1 MGVLDEMSVIS
12 LFLIPYTYIFINCPQ
27 SNRQDKFL
35 TGYFRKI
42 ETITV
47 FSSSLF
53 FFFFSNIGLDPW
65 DYAGVYLLFI
75 SAPRGQSSDL
85 HDDLLKHPK

>member
-1 MGVLDEMSVIS
+1 VGVLDEMSVIS

-27 SNRQDKFL
+27 SNRQGKFL

-53 FFFFSNIGLDPW
+53 SNIGLDSW